1 MAPLSPMM
9 QQYFKVKN
17 EHKDQI
23 LFYRLG
29 DFYEMFYDDAKIASK
44 ELELTLTGRDCGQ
57 EERAPMCGVP
67 YHSCEGYIAKL
78 VKKGYKVAICE
89 QMENPAEAKGV
100 VKREVIRVITPG
112 TVIENSMLDE
122 ARNNYIASVCVEG
135 EKAGICFCDISTGEL
150 RATEAFGRD
159 LDDRLTD
166 ELSRFV
172 PSEIIFN
179 DELLAHK
186 QVTSFIKNR
195 LSAAV
200 NLMDAE
206 LYESESAEKSVRE
219 HFGDKG
225 AALLEEH
232 GATLLPKA
240 IAALISYLASTQ
252 MSGLERLRE
261 ISYYTENMYMNLDIA
276 AKRNL
281 ELCESMAR
289 HEKKGSLLWV
299 LDKTSTAMGKRMLRS
314 YIEQPLVNAAI
325 ISRRLGAVEELV
337 NVSILRSQIMEEL
350 SRVFDIERIM
360 TRIVYGSAGPREYK
374 VLESTLRHIPQI
386 KELLGSVR
394 SDELKVIADDTDSL
408 EDVAE
413 RIGRTLCEE
422 PPALVKDGGYISDGF
437 DSELDELRGLITHT
451 KEYIAAIEQ
460 KEKERTGIKGL
471 KIGYNRVFGY
481 YIEVSRLNSALVP
494 DDYIRKQTLA
504 NNERYITQELKELEE
519 KILTA
524 GEKVLLIE
532 QRLFGE
538 LRQDVSAQLAR
549 IQQTAGAVARLDVY
563 CSLAQVAAVG
573 GYCCPV
579 VDNSDKLIIKDG
591 RHPVV
596 ETMLPDT
603 PFVANDV
610 ELDNGSRQIAVITG
624 PNMAGKS
631 TYMRQVALIT
641 LMAQIGSFVPASSA
655 HIGIVDGIYTR
666 VGASDDLS
674 TGRSTFMVEMS
685 EVADILKNC
694 TPKSLLI
701 LDEIGRGTSTFDG
714 MSIARAV
721 IEYIANR
728 RKCGAKTLFATHYHQ
743 LTEIEQSFDNVKNF
757 NIAVK
762 KRGDDIVFLRRIVPG
777 GADDSYGIE
786 VSKLAGIP
794 DSIIKRAHEILQQL
808 EEGQAVSPGGAQ
820 KRKAQPDEYQ
830 MTLAASMG
838 SEVEEKLRSLDL
850 NTLTPLEALNLLYQL
865 KAMIK

>member
-29 DFYEMFYDDAKIASK
+29 DFYEMFYEDARIASK

-78 VKKGYKVAICE
+78 IKKGYKVAICE

-100 VKREVIRVITPG
+100 VRREVIRVVTPG

-122 ARNNYIASVCVEG
+122 ATNNYIASICAEG
-135 EKAGICFCDISTGEL
+135 GRIGICFCDISTGEL
-150 RATEAFGRD
+150 RATELTGGE
-159 LDDRLTD
+159 LDDRLID

-179 DELLAHK
+179 DELLEHRQAA
-186 QVTSFIKNR
+186 SFIKGK
-195 LSAAV
+195 LSASV
-200 NLMDAE
+200 SLMDSE
-206 LYESESAEKSVRE
+206 LYDGGLAERTIRERFGSEGE
-219 HFGDKG
+219 G
-225 AALLEEH
+225 LLSEH
-232 GATLLPKA
+232 GALLLPKA
-240 IAALISYLASTQ
+240 ISALISYLASTQ

-261 ISYYTENMYMNLDIA
+261 ITYYSENMYMNLDIS

-289 HEKKGSLLWV
+289 QEKKGSLLWV
-299 LDKTSTAMGKRMLRS
+299 LDRTSTAMGKRMLRS

-337 NVSILRSQIMEEL
+337 DSSILRSQLIDEL
-350 SRVFDIERIM
+350 TRVFDIERIM

-374 VLESTLRHIPQI
+374 VLESTLRHVPQI
-386 KELLGSVR
+386 KALLTQVK
-394 SDELKVIADDTDSL
+394 SDELSAIAGDTDSL

-413 RIGRTLCEE
+413 RIGRTICEE
-422 PPALVKDGGYISDGF
+422 PPALMKDGGYISEGF
-437 DSELDELRGLITHT
+437 DPELDELRGLITHT

-460 KEKERTGIKGL
+460 KERERTGIKGL

-481 YIEVSRLNSALVP
+481 YIEVSRLNSPLVP
-494 DDYIRKQTLA
+494 EDYIRKQTLA

-519 KILTA
+519 KILSA
-524 GEKVLLIE
+524 GEKVLVIE

-538 LRQDVSAQLAR
+538 LRRDVSAQLKR
-549 IQQTAGAVARLDVY
+549 IQQTAGAIARLDVY
-563 CSLAQVAAVG
+563 CSLAQVAARN

-610 ELDNGSRQIAVITG
+610 ELDNGARQIAVITG

-685 EVADILKNC
+685 EVASILKNC
-694 TPKSLLI
+694 TSKSLLI

-721 IEYIANR
+721 IEHIANR

-743 LTEIEQSFDNVKNF
+743 LTDIEQSFDNVKNF

-762 KRGDDIVFLRRIVPG
+762 KRGGDIVFLRRIVPG

-794 DSIIKRAHEILQQL
+794 DSIIRRAHEILQQL
-808 EEGQAVSPGGAQ
+808 EEGQAVSPGV
-820 KRKAQPDEYQ
+820 RKSAKTLPDEYQ
-830 MTLAASMG
+830 MTLASSMS
-838 SEVEEKLRSLDL
+838 SEAEEKLRSIDP
-850 NTLTPLEALNLLYQL
+850 NTFTPLEALNLLYQL
-865 KAMIK
+865 KAMVK